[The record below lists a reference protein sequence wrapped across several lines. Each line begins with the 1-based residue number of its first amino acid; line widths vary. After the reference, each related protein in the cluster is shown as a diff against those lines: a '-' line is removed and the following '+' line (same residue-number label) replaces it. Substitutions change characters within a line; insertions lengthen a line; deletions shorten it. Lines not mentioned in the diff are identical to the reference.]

1 MTTLITEIIQ
11 VLETIQ
17 ILISNSGNGDNS
29 SSNKDSINQDSNV
42 NSNDSK
48 HDKQNELPETG
59 EKEVRNGTLFG
70 TLFAGL
76 GSLLLFTKRRRKEN
90 DKNKYLNYCK

>member
-1 MTTLITEIIQ
+1 MLKLYYKFNFATEPNSD
-11 VLETIQ
+11 
-17 ILISNSGNGDNS
+17 SNNNSNNEDNS

-90 DKNKYLNYCK
+90 DKK

>member
-1 MTTLITEIIQ
+1 MIVNMI
-11 VLETIQ
+11 
-17 ILISNSGNGDNS
+17 
-29 SSNKDSINQDSNV
+29 NKMNYQKRV
-42 NSNDSK
+42 K
-48 HDKQNELPETG
+48 K
-59 EKEVRNGTLFG
+59 VRNGTLFG